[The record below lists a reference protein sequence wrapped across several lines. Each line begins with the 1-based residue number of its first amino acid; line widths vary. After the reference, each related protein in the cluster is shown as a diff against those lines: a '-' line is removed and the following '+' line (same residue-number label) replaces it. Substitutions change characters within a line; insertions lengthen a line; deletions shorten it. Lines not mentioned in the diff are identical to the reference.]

1 MTDYQEIENKARRL
15 SAETQQEMVRH
26 MARAVG
32 RVFGY
37 RGAGRS
43 R

>member
-1 MTDYQEIENKARRL
+1 MTDYQELENKARRL

-26 MARAVG
+26 VAHAIG